1 MGMGEFLKG
10 VFFEKQLGA
19 SPFFFLFIFSFYE
32 ACVRE
37 SFYVTSLLKEI
48 FTNEKYLF
56 FKR

>member
-1 MGMGEFLKG
+1 MGMGKFLKG
-10 VFFEKQLGA
+10 VFFEKLGA
-19 SPFFFLFIFSFYE
+19 SPFFFQFIFSFFE

-37 SFYVTSLLKEI
+37 SFYVTSLLIEI